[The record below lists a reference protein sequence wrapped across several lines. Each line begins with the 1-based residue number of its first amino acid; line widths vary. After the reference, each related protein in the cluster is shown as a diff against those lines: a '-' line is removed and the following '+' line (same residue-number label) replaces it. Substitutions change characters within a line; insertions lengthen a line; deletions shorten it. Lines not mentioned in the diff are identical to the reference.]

1 MPGDLTIGEYLRF
14 LLGRR
19 NLQPCPAWPPDV
31 FACCASLLLK
41 SGSYARILTDWPPR
55 AYRRRDDK
63 EAWARAA
70 SRYGR
75 SWRAQWVRHRTAPA
89 AVRRLWTA
97 LANPAAAARPVGDL
111 NEDLPLWQAA
121 MQLLAI
127 ADEACESVGSPVVP
141 SGDEHGESSDGQ
153 PSAEDVEAKIDEI
166 FLQYASE
173 LLQPN
178 QTGSSVCL
186 QVSPSRVRVLPKMH
200 TPQNGITIRSLSLYL
215 ALCTPG
221 EVRPMWVRPVLSI
234 DQTSLNL
241 LVVPWPPEIHP
252 VQFRPS
258 TPLPG
263 ESANMPERFQLFTYD
278 HRAPDGAG
286 RSSLMEHVVGLHR
299 AAIDKIGR
307 VDAIILPEC
316 AIAESDHAPLRQ
328 FALSN
333 GAVLVSGLGAAPTG
347 REAGLNRVCLDLP
360 LSEPLMQAKHHRWKL
375 DAGQI
380 TQYGL
385 GSILDPESEW
395 WEHIGIEDR
404 QFYFAYTSAEIV
416 LSVLICEDL
425 ARPDPV
431 GDLVRA
437 VGPNLVIA
445 LLMDGP
451 QLKERW
457 AARYATVLADDP
469 GCSVLSIT
477 SLGMSRLSRPRDG
490 RSRNRVVA
498 LWKDAKTGGPYEIE
512 LDDGCDGVILSL
524 AMRRVE
530 EWTADGRSDGR
541 NALYPILSGVHCVK
555 RYTEG
560 EADHT

>member
-19 NLQPCPAWPPDV
+19 TLQPCPAWPPDV

-70 SRYGR
+70 ARYGR
-75 SWRAQWVRHRTAPA
+75 SWRIQWVRNESAPA
-89 AVRRLWTA
+89 AVSRLWTA
-97 LANPAAAARPVGDL
+97 LTNPTAAAKRVEDL
-111 NEDLPLWQAA
+111 NHELLLWQAA

-127 ADEACESVGSPVVP
+127 SDEACESIGSPLAPADYESRV
-141 SGDEHGESSDGQ
+141 DE
-153 PSAEDVEAKIDEI
+153 K

-173 LLQPN
+173 LLQRDLP
-178 QTGSSVCL
+178 GSSVCV
-186 QVSPSRVRVLPKMH
+186 QVSPTRLRVLPKMH
-200 TPQNGITIRSLSLYL
+200 TPQNGLTIRSLSLYL

-221 EVRPMWVRPVLSI
+221 EVRPRWVRPVLSI

-241 LVVPWPPEIHP
+241 LVVPWPLEIHP

-258 TPLPG
+258 PPLPG
-263 ESANMPERFQLFTYD
+263 ESANMPGRFQLFTYD
-278 HRAPDGAG
+278 HREPSETGG
-286 RSSLMEHVVGLHR
+286 SGILKHVAGLHR
-299 AAIDKIGR
+299 SAMQKMGR

-316 AIAESDHAPLRQ
+316 AIAPEDHESLRN
-328 FALSN
+328 FALSH
-333 GAVLVSGLGAAPTG
+333 GAILVSGLGAAPSG
-347 REAGLNRVCLDLP
+347 RTAGVNRVCLDLP
-360 LSEPLMQAKHHRWKL
+360 LSAPLLQAKHHRWKL
-375 DAGQI
+375 DSGQI

-404 QFYFAYTSAEIV
+404 QFFFACTSAEIV

-560 EADHT
+560 EADHI